1 MNPVLDSFDIDTFAL
16 IIVFLFFLALC
27 SFFLSFLLE
36 SFKLLNL
43 RRDLLI
49 CFLQVSLQFKHCLVL
64 ILNSLLK
71 RLYVLIGPS
80 LKFTEAFLTIFLLR
94 FDLVSLLL
102 HLGKLHLHSLQP
114 RFLLHHGFLDIF
126 FLLFLLSLLLGQL
139 LLQNIHLLLMFS
151 LDGLR
156 LGGINRS

>member
-1 MNPVLDSFDIDTFAL
+1 VNPVLDSFDIDTFAL

-49 CFLQVSLQFKHCLVL
+49 CFLQVSLQFKHRLVL